1 MAESSVYKTVTVI
14 NRQGIHARPAHA
26 LATLAGSFQANIEI
40 VREGVI
46 ADAKSILAIMTLAA
60 ERGTELLLRATGDD
74 AQQAIAALEQ
84 LILTGFGEDEDKNQE
99 AGEHATD

>member
-1 MAESSVYKTVTVI
+1 MAEPTMFKTVTVS

-40 VREGVI
+40 VREGVV

-60 ERGTELLLRATGDD
+60 GQGSQLLLRASGQD
-74 AQQAIAALEQ
+74 ADRAVAAMEQ
-84 LILTGFGEDEDKNQE
+84 LILSGFGEDEDKNQE

>member
-1 MAESSVYKTVTVI
+1 MAELTLKTVTVS

-40 VREGVI
+40 VRNGVV

-60 ERGTELLLRATGDD
+60 EHGSELQLRATGHD
-74 AQQAIAALEQ
+74 ARQAIEALEK
-84 LILTGFGEDEDKNQE
+84 LILSGFGEDEDKNQA

>member
-1 MAESSVYKTVTVI
+1 MAEPTTITVTVS

-40 VREGVI
+40 VRGGTV

-60 ERGTELLLRATGDD
+60 EQGAQLLLRASGDD
-74 AQQAIAALEQ
+74 AQQALAALEK
-84 LILTGFGEDEDKNQE
+84 LIMSGFGEDEDKNQE

>member
-1 MAESSVYKTVTVI
+1 MAEPTTKTVMVN

-26 LATLAGSFQANIEI
+26 LATLAGSFQADIEI
-40 VREGVI
+40 VRGGIV

-60 ERGTELLLRATGDD
+60 EHGSELLLRAKGDD
-74 AQQAIAALEQ
+74 AHQALTALEK
-84 LILTGFGEDEDKNQE
+84 LILSGFGEDDDKNQE